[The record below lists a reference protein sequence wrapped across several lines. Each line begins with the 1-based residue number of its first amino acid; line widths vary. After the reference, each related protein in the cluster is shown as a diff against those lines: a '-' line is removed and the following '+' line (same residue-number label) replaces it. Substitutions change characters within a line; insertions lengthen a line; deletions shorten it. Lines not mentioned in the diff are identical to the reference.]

1 MQISLIISPDKARS
15 CLFSAENSNLSTIV
29 EATSDLIKNAC
40 FLFDD
45 TILYIRSLS
54 KGSQILPVSL
64 SSSFGTYTKSFGDS
78 TYLGFAPFSF
88 SGAGDNPRFSLSMT
102 TFRGMES

>member
-15 CLFSAENSNLSTIV
+15 CLFDAENSYLSMMV

-40 FLFDD
+40 FLLAD

-54 KGSQILPVSL
+54 KGSRSFPAFL
-64 SSSFGTYTKSFGDS
+64 SSSVGTYTKSFGES

-88 SGAGDNPRFSLSMT
+88 SGAGDSPRFSLSMT
-102 TFRGMES
+102 TFSGIVS